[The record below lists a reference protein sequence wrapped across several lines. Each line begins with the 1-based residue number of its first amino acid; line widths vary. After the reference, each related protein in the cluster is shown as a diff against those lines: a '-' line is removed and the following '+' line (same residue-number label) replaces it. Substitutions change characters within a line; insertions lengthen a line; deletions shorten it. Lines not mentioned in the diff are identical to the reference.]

1 MADHSTIARMLTE
14 ALKLRQPPIAVSL
27 RTTDDVPDG
36 VSARAPRVAA
46 GCVFWEKAA
55 RGGFATSAA
64 DHANCAIG
72 TFTHNLDTT
81 EAHEIDRRDALRV
94 FADLGYV
101 RPEDIPAIPVLAER
115 PRRVVYAPL
124 AETPVAPDVVL
135 LFVRP
140 DQTLILSEA
149 SQSLEGG
156 FAPAMGRPAC
166 AVIPQVANS
175 RRSAL
180 SLGCCGAR
188 AYLDALTDDMAV
200 YALPGARIAEY
211 AARIAE
217 LASAN
222 GVLTSFHA
230 LRRRDI
236 EAGGAPTIQESLARL
251 QSQAS

>member
-1 MADHSTIARMLTE
+1 MPDYATIARTLTD
-14 ALKLRQPPIAVSL
+14 ALELRQPPIAVCL
-27 RTTDDVPDG
+27 LTADTILEG
-36 VSARAPRVAA
+36 VSAAPRVAA

-55 RGGFATSAA
+55 DRAFVTAAA

-72 TFTHNLDTT
+72 TFTHNMDTT
-81 EAHEIDRRDALRV
+81 EAHDVDRRDALQV

-101 RPEDIPAIPVLAER
+101 RPEDIPAIPTLSRR
-115 PRRVVYAPL
+115 PRHVVYAPL
-124 AETPVAPDVVL
+124 ASTPVAPDVVL

-166 AVIPQVANS
+166 AVIPQVTNTG
-175 RRSAL
+175 RSAL

-188 AYLDALTDDMAV
+188 AYLDALTDDVAV
-200 YALPGARIAEY
+200 YALPGGPIAEY
-211 AARIAE
+211 AARVSE

-222 GVLTSFHA
+222 HVLTSFHA

-236 EAGGAPTIQESLARL
+236 EGGAHPTIRESLARL
-251 QSQAS
+251 QAQKS